1 MTGVNCVIT
10 SYSIHYTK
18 LYEESGQGASS
29 EYYFDVVPIEEAV
42 RIVRSIS
49 HQTGTETIP
58 IDDGDGRTL
67 SEPVV
72 ALTDIP
78 GFERSWRD
86 GYAIITG
93 DIQSASDSS
102 PINLSCLGSVRMGT
116 PSELTVTSYNF
127 V

>member
-1 MTGVNCVIT
+1 M
-10 SYSIHYTK
+10 SK
-18 LYEESGQGASS
+18 PEESGPDASS
-29 EYYFDVVPIEEAV
+29 GYYFDVVPIEEAV

-67 SEPVV
+67 SEPVI

-86 GYAIITG
+86 GYAVITG
-93 DIQSASDSS
+93 DIQSAS
-102 PINLSCLGSVRMGT
+102 
-116 PSELTVTSYNF
+116 E
-127 V
+127 